1 MNKAEIRE
9 QALRE
14 AIEEVKR
21 IDELFSNSPYVVKIF
36 IGIITSN
43 LERMILE
50 KNEDA
55 E

>member
-1 MNKAEIRE
+1 MKSSEIRK

-14 AIEEVKR
+14 AIEEIKR
-21 IDELFSNSPYVVKIF
+21 IDALFSNSPYVVKIF

-43 LERMILE
+43 LERIILE
-50 KNEDA
+50 IKDDA